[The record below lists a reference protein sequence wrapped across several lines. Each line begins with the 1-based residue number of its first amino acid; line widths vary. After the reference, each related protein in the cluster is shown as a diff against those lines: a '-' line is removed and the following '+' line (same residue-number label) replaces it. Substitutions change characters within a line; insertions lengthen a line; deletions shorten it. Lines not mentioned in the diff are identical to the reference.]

1 MKRWLGAAVL
11 VLLAG
16 SGLAAQMTKYK
27 ITTEADKQT
36 DFSTLKTYVWE
47 SGWTAYYE
55 VPHEQIVAAIDK
67 ELAAR
72 GLKKLESG
80 PSDVTVT
87 YAVVTRMDMDEKG
100 KLANGNGEWPT
111 YPVSTLH
118 VLIREP
124 GTHRDLFRG
133 RASTPVLRDPEKL
146 GGIIQ
151 EQIGKIFED
160 YPVRGP
166 KKG

>member
-1 MKRWLGAAVL
+1 MKRWLSAVVL

-16 SGLAAQMTKYK
+16 SGIAAQMTKYK
-27 ITTEADKQT
+27 VTTDVDKET
-36 DFSTLKTYVWE
+36 NFSALKTYVWE

-67 ELAAR
+67 QLAAR
-72 GLKKLESG
+72 GLTRLESG
-80 PSDVTVT
+80 PSDLTVT
-87 YAVVTRMDMDEKG
+87 YAVITRMDMDEKG
-100 KLANGNGEWPT
+100 KLTKGNSEWPT

-118 VLIREP
+118 VLVREP
-124 GTHRDLFRG
+124 ATHKDLFRG
-133 RASTPVLRDPEKL
+133 RASTPILRDPEKL
-146 GGIIQ
+146 GAIIE

-160 YPVRGP
+160 YPVRPP

>member
-1 MKRWLGAAVL
+1 MNRWLGAAVL

-27 ITTEADKQT
+27 VTTEADKQT
-36 DFSTLKTYVWE
+36 DFASLKTYVWE

-72 GLKKLESG
+72 GLTRRGSG

-100 KLANGNGEWPT
+100 KLTNGNGEWPT

-146 GGIIQ
+146 GSIIA

-160 YPVRGP
+160 YPVRVP